1 MIDKIVDSLSLEEKA
16 LLMSGKTV
24 WETFDIESK
33 GIPSIFLSDGPHG
46 LRKQEGASDHLGLN
60 KSVPATCFP
69 TAATIANSWDTT
81 VAEEVG
87 KCLGNEAKNNNVQ
100 VLLGPGLNIKRN
112 PLCGRNFEYF
122 SEDPYLSGKMAAA
135 MIRGIQKN
143 GTVACPKHF
152 AVNNQELRRMASD
165 SIVDEQTLREIYLTG
180 FEIAVKEGHPRSIMS
195 AYNKVNGVYANENEW
210 LLRTVLRD
218 EWGFDGFVVSD
229 WGGSNDHVDGVRNSS
244 HLEMPST
251 GYNGPMEIV
260 QAVENNQLTM
270 ADLDERVKEILTVI
284 MNIPRRSDEDTID
297 YEKHHTIAKEA
308 AMRSIVLLKNEDQLL
323 PINQTA
329 KVGIIGDF
337 ASEPRYQGAGSSVVN
352 AKNLEKTVD
361 IMGNYPLNIIGFEK
375 GFDRNGKENASLI
388 SEAVDL
394 AKKADVVLLY
404 VGLDEL
410 AESEGK
416 DRDSISLSNNQLEL
430 IEALAKL
437 DTKIVAVVSAGSVV
451 DMSWEDKVDA
461 ILHGY
466 LSGEAGAGAMLD
478 VITGVYSPSG
488 KLNETYPLAYSDIPF
503 GEEYPSKAEQVLY
516 KEGLFVGYR
525 YYDKAKK
532 QVRYPFGHGLSY
544 SEFEYSDLTIKA
556 DKVTFNIKNSGNC
569 YAEEVPQLY
578 IGNPS
583 EKVLHPVNELK
594 GFTKIGI
601 QANETK
607 SVTIPFDAFSF
618 RFYNSKTKQWEIE
631 TQTYSLRI
639 GSSSRDIRL
648 EGLLSVKGDSTELP
662 YDPESLQ
669 SYFKGEISKVDQAEF
684 EALLGY
690 KLQEKP
696 EKSTTILELNSTI
709 SDMASAKSL
718 LARSVQRIISKMI
731 AKAESSGAPNLNLL
745 FIYNMPLRAIAKM
758 TNGIMNMDMLDGI
771 LLMVNGKF
779 FKGTGRL
786 IGQSFSRISNTRNFK
801 KRLGRD

>member
-1 MIDKIVDSLSLEEKA
+1 MEKIVDSLSLEEKA

-60 KSVPATCFP
+60 KSIPATCFP
-69 TAATIANSWDTT
+69 TAATIANSWDTEI
-81 VAEEVG
+81 AEDIG
-87 KCLGNEAKNNNVQ
+87 KCLGDEAKKNNVQ
-100 VLLGPGLNIKRN
+100 VLLGPGMNIKRN

-135 MIRGIQKN
+135 LIRGIQKN

-165 SIVDEQTLREIYLTG
+165 SILDEQTLREIYLTG
-180 FEIAVKEGHPRSIMS
+180 FEIAVKEGNPLSIMS
-195 AYNKVNGVYANENEW
+195 AYNKINGVYANENEW

-218 EWGFDGFVVSD
+218 EWGFEGFVVSD
-229 WGGSNDHVDGVRNSS
+229 WGGSNDHVDGVRNGS

-260 QAVENNQLTM
+260 KAVEDNRLSLS
-270 ADLDERVKEILTVI
+270 DLDERVKEILSII
-284 MNIPRRSDEDTID
+284 MNISESGDNESID
-297 YEKHHTIAKEA
+297 YEQHHAIAKEA
-308 AMRSIVLLKNEDQLL
+308 AMRSIVMLKNDDQTL
-323 PINQTA
+323 PINKMA
-329 KVGIIGDF
+329 KIGIIGDF

-361 IMGNYPLNIIGFEK
+361 IIDNYPLNIIGFEK
-375 GFDRNGKENASLI
+375 GFDRNGKESAQFVSG
-388 SEAVDL
+388 AVDL

-404 VGLDEL
+404 IGLDEL

-416 DRDSISLSNNQLEL
+416 DRDSISLSSNQLEL
-430 IEALAKL
+430 IDALSKL
-437 DTKIVAVVSAGSVV
+437 DTKIVAVVSAGSVI

-488 KLNETYPLAYSDIPF
+488 KLNETYPLDYSDIPF
-503 GEEYPSKAEQVLY
+503 GEEFPSKAEQVLY

-525 YYDKAKK
+525 FYDKARK

-544 SEFEYSDLTIKA
+544 SEFEYSDLIIEE
-556 DKVTFNIKNSGNC
+556 DKVSFKIKNIGNC

-578 IGNPS
+578 ISNPS
-583 EKVLHPVNELK
+583 EKVLRPVNELK
-594 GFTKIGI
+594 GFTKVGI
-601 QANETK
+601 QVNETK
-607 SVTIPFDAFSF
+607 SITIPFDEFSF
-618 RFYNSKTKQWEIE
+618 RFYNRKTKNWEIE
-631 TQTYSLRI
+631 TQNYKLRI

-648 EGLLSVKGDSTELP
+648 EGQLLVKGNSIEQP
-662 YDPESLQ
+662 YDPQKLQ
-669 SYFKGEISKVDQAEF
+669 SYFKGEISKVNQEEF
-684 EALLGY
+684 EALLGH
-690 KLQEKP
+690 KVQDKP
-696 EKSTTILELNSTI
+696 DKSTKILELNSTI
-709 SDMASAKSL
+709 SDMESAKSL
-718 LARSVQRIISKMI
+718 LARFVQQRISKMI
-731 AKAESSGAPNLNLL
+731 EKAERSGETNLNLL

-758 TNGIMNMDMLDGI
+758 TNGIMTMEMLDGV
-771 LLMVNGKF
+771 LMMVNGKF

-786 IGQSFSRISNTRNFK
+786 IAKSFSRMSATRSFK
-801 KRLGRD
+801 QKLGRS